1 MRKLFSMSH
10 GSASDRM
17 TRRVAQVCAVGSRR
31 SRLTLAV
38 LLGCLALLL
47 TASGALAGTAKISGT
62 VTSAV
67 TSKGIGHI
75 EVVVYSTT
83 NTGDIIGTAAT
94 EESGNYSVTVSAGTY
109 KVGFKSSIED
119 PLNYVTQFY
128 DAQGELSKAT
138 SLNILEGENKSGVDA
153 QLQPGGSISGIVT
166 DASTHQ
172 PLADIAVIA
181 AEPGTE
187 SFETLQA
194 VALTDAAGEYTLVGL
209 PAGTSDV
216 VFEQQTE
223 SAVLY
228 SPQIY
233 NGQSFEV
240 TEDPALLFAS
250 ATPVPVV
257 QSKTTPGIN
266 AAMVR
271 EEPVNTIAPVLS
283 GTPMVGHPLS
293 CSTGSWTGIQ
303 PFAYAY
309 AWLRNGV
316 PIAGATTNIYVTQAA
331 DQGAVLLCEV
341 TATNE
346 LQIKNE
352 PHKISVGAVSNTLT
366 VPAALVI
373 APPPPP
379 VPVVVL
385 SSSKITVSAGSAP
398 VSLTCANAS
407 CTGTIELTAQTIV
420 KQRKGKKTTSKKET
434 VILGKGSYSL
444 AAGHGTTIDVHLN
457 AAGKS
462 ALAKAQHQRLPTKVR
477 VFVTGGKTLEGTAT
491 LSEPQAVKRK
501 PKHKL
506 VPGGSALADSA
517 QLSGPTLTGSGSVA
531 PTARIA
537 EASHAGW
544 PTITGMLLQN
554 STNESRPLDGR
565 PGHDPFD
572 GTDPSYSCDGEDTG
586 GTTHN
591 CGYPGISDG
600 PRFTTLTQLE
610 RECGQTA
617 TPQQRVPS
625 ENPAPET
632 HPSEEGE
639 TAPYESG
646 RVKSSLAAGPS
657 GLMPPA
663 MAFAALATVLP
674 PGLPSSCAAKYEQT
688 DLVPADIGHNELL
701 GGHGND
707 TIHAGPAGDVIW
719 GDSQAE
725 GQPTSQV
732 DRLYGG
738 AGNDWIYASHGTNY
752 IWTGAGEDH
761 VLLVYGHGVVYCNG
775 PGRKILVMRKLAA
788 NRHYRL
794 VGCTD
799 KTIDPYAA

>member
-10 GSASDRM
+10 GNASDRM
-17 TRRVAQVCAVGSRR
+17 TRRTAQVCAVGNRR
-31 SRLTLAV
+31 SRLVLAV
-38 LLGCLALLL
+38 LLGCLVLLL
-47 TASGALAGTAKISGT
+47 MASSALAANIMLSGN
-62 VTSAV
+62 VTSAIGPHP
-67 TSKGIGHI
+67 GIGHI

-83 NTGDIIGTAAT
+83 NSGESVGTAVT
-94 EESGNYSVTVSAGTY
+94 EESTGHYSVAVPAGTY

-128 DAQGELSKAT
+128 DGKIGGAPQLSEAVEISASIST
-138 SLNILEGENKSGVDA
+138 VDA
-153 QLQPGGSISGIVT
+153 QMQPGGSISGIVT

-172 PLADIAVIA
+172 PLAGIAVIA
-181 AEPGTE
+181 AEPG
-187 SFETLQA
+187 SGSPETLQA
-194 VALTDAAGEYTLVGL
+194 VALTAATGEYTLVGL

-223 SAVLY
+223 SGVLY
-228 SPQIY
+228 NPQIY
-233 NGQSFEV
+233 NGQSFEEV
-240 TEDPALLFAS
+240 EDPELLFAS
-250 ATPVPVV
+250 ATPVPVAV
-257 QSKTTPGIN
+257 SKTTLGIN

-271 EEPVNTIAPVLS
+271 KEPVNTVAPVLS
-283 GTPMVGHPLS
+283 GTPTVGHPLS
-293 CSTGSWTGIQ
+293 CSAGSWTGVQ
-303 PFAYAY
+303 PLAYTY

-316 PIAGATTNIYVTQAA
+316 PIAGATTNIYVAQAA
-331 DQGAVLLCEV
+331 DQGSVLLCEV

-366 VPAALVI
+366 VPAAPVV

-379 VPVVVL
+379 VPVVTL
-385 SSSKITVSAGSAP
+385 SSSKIAVSAGSAP
-398 VSLTCANAS
+398 VSLTCANAN
-407 CTGTIELTAQTIV
+407 CAGTIELTAQIVV
-420 KQRKGKKTTSKKET
+420 KQRKGKKTTSKKES
-434 VILGKGSYSL
+434 VVLGKGSYSL
-444 AAGHGTTIDVHLN
+444 EAGHGTTIAIHLN

-462 ALAKAQHQRLPTKVR
+462 ALAKAQHQRLSAKAR
-477 VFVTGGKTLEGTAT
+477 VFVTGGKTLEAT
-491 LSEPQAVKRK
+491 VALSEPQAVKHK

-506 VPGGSALADSA
+506 ALGGSALADPA
-517 QLSGPTLTGSGSVA
+517 RRGGLGFARPGHGGVA

-537 EASHAGW
+537 QASHAGW

-572 GTDPSYSCDGEDTG
+572 GADPSYSCDGEDTG

-600 PRFTTLTQLE
+600 PRFTTLAQLE
-610 RECGQTA
+610 RECGQIATA
-617 TPQQRVPS
+617 SAV
-625 ENPAPET
+625 
-632 HPSEEGE
+632 
-639 TAPYESG
+639 
-646 RVKSSLAAGPS
+646 
-657 GLMPPA
+657 
-663 MAFAALATVLP
+663 VLP
-674 PGLPSSCAAKYEQT
+674 TGLPSSCAAQYEQT

-725 GQPTSQV
+725 GQPTSQI

-761 VLLVYGHGVVYCNG
+761 VLLVYGHGVVDCNG
-775 PGRKILVMRKLAA
+775 PGHKILVMRKLAA